1 MRTKLLTAIL
11 IGALLSLT
19 PIAQSATIKP
29 GASCKKSELGK
40 TVNSGGYVYVCWPTK
55 NTSSTV
61 NNSQKWSQFPK
72 GFALPANS
80 KFSSGYFKSEETNI
94 FIEFVEKKGE
104 QLRWE
109 EALISTLNQL
119 FKAGW
124 SCPQGFDL
132 GVTVSERSLT
142 PSQVEFSLSR
152 IETETANKCPIVS
165 VKRSKDPDYDVV
177 FLSSLVK
184 AGRVMRVNGGYQ
196 PSSLAKKHPNF
207 QVGLQFNTG
216 RQSEIA
222 VECSDFSATQFPK
235 LRVIDTGTG
244 YQISLGAEQG
254 ALLRSILFWTDS
266 RACASEHVVEVG
278 MVTKDPWVKVSTSS
292 YPSYKLSP
300 DIFAS
305 VPLLEWKEPLTISND
320 ELLAWLQNKKVEIE
334 KRELAWTVRVINKK
348 APQHSEVMW
357 SQGVCM
363 TRYSNVQEIPRWCNL
378 RTQP

>member
-19 PIAQSATIKP
+19 PIAQSANIKP
-29 GASCKKSELGK
+29 GTSCKKSELGK
-40 TVNSGGYVYVCWPTK
+40 TVNSGGYVYACWYTK
-55 NTSSTV
+55 TTSSTA

-80 KFSSGYFKSEETNI
+80 KFSSGYFKVEETNI
-94 FIEFVEKKGE
+94 FIEFAEKKGE

-124 SCPQGFDL
+124 SCPQGFDV

-152 IETETANKCPIVS
+152 IETETANKCPIVRFKPS
-165 VKRSKDPDYDVV
+165 GNSPQDLV
-177 FLSSLVK
+177 FISYLAK
-184 AGRVMRVNGGYQ
+184 AGRVMSVSGGYQ
-196 PSSLAKKHPNF
+196 KGSSAKKYPNF
-207 QVGLQFNTG
+207 QVTLQFNTG

-222 VECSDFSATQFPK
+222 VECSNFSAMQFPK
-235 LRVIDTGTG
+235 LQVIDTGTG

-292 YPSYKLSP
+292 YFYKPSE
-300 DIFAS
+300 IFAS

-320 ELLAWLQNKKVEIE
+320 ELLAWLQSKKVDIE

-348 APQHSEVMW
+348 APQRSEMMW
-357 SQGVCM
+357 SQGVCIN
-363 TRYSNVQEIPRWCNL
+363 RFSNVQELPRWC
-378 RTQP
+378 TAQPQP